1 MLITEILSR
10 NARLY
15 SNEVALVGRN
25 PGVNQRREITW
36 HEFDRQASGIAT
48 YLIEK
53 GLKKGDRALILM
65 QNCIEWLP
73 VYFGILRAGCLAVPV
88 DHAYDTARMAHCA
101 ELTEPKAIFF
111 EASQVW
117 ATKNLKA
124 QLNDSVSAYVQIGK
138 DECLFPEAV
147 QLRELLDKEAENI
160 VFPELDL
167 CDEAVLYF
175 TSGTTGLPKAT
186 VLTHRNLEFACY
198 IECFQHQH
206 THKDNF
212 LCLTPLYH
220 CGALVHWLG
229 VFIMGGKGVILK
241 DIQAKWILEAVSEE
255 GVTAVWLT
263 VPWAKD
269 IICRIENGEVNLQD
283 YNLEQWR
290 LMHMGAQ
297 PIPPSLIKEWRGM
310 FPTHHYNTTY
320 GLTESTGPGCIL
332 LGIDNAEKIGAIGKT
347 GFDWEAK
354 VVDDELRQLPPNTAG
369 HLMLKGPGIMKG
381 YYKDPEAT
389 QKVLIDGWLL
399 TGDICRMDDDGYF
412 WLVEREEYIIHVQ
425 NHTVYPIEIENFLVL
440 HPKVQDAAVFS
451 IPGEKNAIAAL
462 IQPKAGQHVTAAML
476 RDFCAVL
483 PQHKRPS
490 QFFWGE
496 IPRSLTGKIE
506 KYVLQMI
513 LTGNS
518 LQCSESVPQAKA
530 DDVHAPARLP

>member
-15 SNEVALVGRN
+15 GGEVALVERN
-25 PGVNQRREITW
+25 PGLNRRREITW
-36 HEFDRQASGIAT
+36 TEFDRQVSGIAAF
-48 YLIEK
+48 LAKK
-53 GLKKGDRALILM
+53 GLGKGDRALILM
-65 QNCIEWLP
+65 QNNLEWLSI
-73 VYFGILRAGCLAVPV
+73 YFGILRAGCLAVPV
-88 DHAYDTARMAHCA
+88 DHTYDTIRMGHCA
-101 ELTEPKAIFF
+101 KLTEPKAIFF
-111 EASQVW
+111 ETAQAW
-117 ATKNLKA
+117 AVKNLKV
-124 QLNDSVSAYVQIGK
+124 QLKDSVAAYVQVGK
-138 DECLFPEAV
+138 EENIFPEVVPFKKAV
-147 QLRELLDKEAENI
+147 NESLKETA
-160 VFPELDL
+160 FPEINLH
-167 CDEAVLYF
+167 DEAVLYF

-198 IECFQHQH
+198 LEKFQHVH

-212 LCLTPLYH
+212 LCLPPLYH
-220 CGALVHWLG
+220 CGAMVHWLG

-255 GVTAVWLT
+255 GVTVVWLT

-269 IICRIENGEVNLQD
+269 IICRIESGELNLPE

-297 PIPPSLIKEWRGM
+297 PIPPSLVKEWRGM
-310 FPTHHYNTTY
+310 FPNHHYNTTY

-354 VVDDELRQLPPNTAG
+354 VVDEDLNPLPPNTAG
-369 HLMLKGPGIMKG
+369 HLMLKGPGVMKG
-381 YYKDPEAT
+381 YYKDPET
-389 QKVLIDGWLL
+389 TKKVLIDGWLL
-399 TGDICRMDDDGYF
+399 TSDICRIDDDGFF
-412 WLVEREEYIIHVQ
+412 WLVEREEYIIHIQ

-440 HPKVQDAAVFS
+440 HPKVQDAAVFN
-451 IPGEKNAIAAL
+451 IPGEENAIAAL
-462 IQPKAGQHVTAAML
+462 IQPKPGQHVTSTML

-496 IPRSLTGKIE
+496 IPRTLTGKIE
-506 KYVLQMI
+506 KYVLQMV
-513 LTGNS
+513 LSGKMA
-518 LQCSESVPQAKA
+518 QCSDNNPQ
-530 DDVHAPARLP
+530 PEI

>member
-15 SNEVALVGRN
+15 GREVALVERD
-25 PGVNQRREITW
+25 PGLNRRKEITW
-36 HEFDRQASGIAT
+36 LEFDRQVNGIAA
-48 YLIEK
+48 YLAKK

-65 QNCIEWLP
+65 QNNIEWLSI
-73 VYFGILRAGCLAVPV
+73 YFGILRAGCLAVPV
-88 DHAYDTARMAHCA
+88 DHTYDTVRMGHCA

-111 EASQVW
+111 ETSQAW
-117 ATKNLKA
+117 AIRNLKA
-124 QLNDSVSAYVQIGK
+124 QLNDSVAAYVQVGK
-138 DECLFPEAV
+138 EEIIFPDAAQFKDIVNEPPEANEFPEIG
-147 QLRELLDKEAENI
+147 LY
-160 VFPELDL
+160 
-167 CDEAVLYF
+167 DEAVLYF

-198 IECFQHQH
+198 LESFQHKH
-206 THKDNF
+206 THRDNF
-212 LCLTPLYH
+212 LCLPPLYH
-220 CGALVHWLG
+220 CGAMVHWLG

-255 GVTAVWLT
+255 GVTVTWLT

-269 IICRIENGEVNLQD
+269 IICRIESGELHLQE

-297 PIPPSLIKEWRGM
+297 PIPPSLVKEWRAM
-310 FPTHHYNTTY
+310 FPNHHYNTTY

-354 VVDDELRQLPPNTAG
+354 IVDENFNPLPPNTAG

-381 YYKDPEAT
+381 YYKDPETTA
-389 QKVLIDGWLL
+389 KVLIDGWLL
-399 TGDICRMDDDGYF
+399 TGDICRMDDDGFF
-412 WLVEREEYIIHVQ
+412 WLVEREEYIIHIQ
-425 NHTVYPIEIENFLVL
+425 NHTIYPIEIENFLVL

-451 IPGEKNAIAAL
+451 IPGEDDAIAAL
-462 IQPKAGQHVTAAML
+462 IQPKPGQHVTATML

-490 QFFWGE
+490 RFFWGD

-506 KYVLQMI
+506 KYVLQMV
-513 LTGNS
+513 LSGNS
-518 LQCSESVPQAKA
+518 IQCSENAPQSQTGDAHVPAQ
-530 DDVHAPARLP
+530 LS